1 MQFFTVIA
9 AFASVAAA
17 HYGAAPVEES
27 ACSAVVTVTVTS
39 YVFSHYSNTISS
51 SNNCNSLLPHNTPSA
66 PASHAVTGPAPY
78 PTVVVPSSPAGTGY
92 PVAPPAGTGAAH
104 PSGTAAPSGTGAYSA
119 PPSQFTGAASSIK
132 VGGALAAGAF
142 AALFL

>member
-1 MQFFTVIA
+1 M
-9 AFASVAAA
+9 
-17 HYGAAPVEES
+17 P
-27 ACSAVVTVTVTS
+27 
-39 YVFSHYSNTISS
+39 
-51 SNNCNSLLPHNTPSA
+51 LNTPSA

-78 PTVVVPSSPAGTGY
+78 PTTVAALSPPAPVGTGY
-92 PVAPPAGTGAAH
+92 PLSPVEGGAAQ

-132 VGGALAAGAF
+132 VGGALAVGAF

>member
-1 MQFFTVIA
+1 M
-9 AFASVAAA
+9 
-17 HYGAAPVEES
+17 P
-27 ACSAVVTVTVTS
+27 
-39 YVFSHYSNTISS
+39 
-51 SNNCNSLLPHNTPSA
+51 LNTPSA

-78 PTVVVPSSPAGTGY
+78 PTTYAVPGPPAPPAGTGY
-92 PVAPPAGTGAAH
+92 PSSPVEGGAQ

-119 PPSQFTGAASSIK
+119 PPSQFTGAASSLK